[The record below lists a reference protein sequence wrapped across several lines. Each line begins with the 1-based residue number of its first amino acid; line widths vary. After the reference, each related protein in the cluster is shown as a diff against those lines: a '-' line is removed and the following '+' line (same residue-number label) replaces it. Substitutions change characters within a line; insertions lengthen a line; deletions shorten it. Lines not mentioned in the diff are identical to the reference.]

1 MQIRIAGVVPESFVD
16 GAGIRYAVFMQG
28 CLRRCAGCHNPN
40 THDLNGGRLVDTE
53 ELIAGMKRN
62 SLLTG
67 LTLSGG
73 EPFLQDEAATE
84 LAKAAKRI
92 GLNVWCFTGY
102 RFEDLPH
109 STLINYV
116 DVLVDGEFILAKRDL
131 NLKFRGSSNQRLID
145 LNETR
150 RRNEIVLLNL

>member
-53 ELIAGMKRN
+53 EIIADMKRN

-73 EPFLQDEAATE
+73 EPFLQVEAATE
-84 LAKAAKRI
+84 LAKAAKKI
-92 GLNVWCFTGY
+92 GLNVWCYTGY
-102 RFEDLPH
+102 RFEDLPR
-109 STLINYV
+109 SPLLNYI
-116 DVLVDGEFILAKRDL
+116 DVLVDGEFILRLRDL

-145 LNETR
+145 LNKTR
-150 RRNEIVLLNL
+150 RQKKIVLLNL

>member
-40 THDLNGGRLVDTE
+40 THDLNGGYLVDTE
-53 ELIAGMKRN
+53 ELISGMKRN

-73 EPFLQDEAATE
+73 EPFLQAEAATE

-92 GLNVWCFTGY
+92 GLNVWCYTGY

-116 DVLVDGEFILAKRDL
+116 DVLVDGEFILRLRDL
-131 NLKFRGSSNQRLID
+131 NLKFRGSSNQRIID